1 MKYVLMIF
9 LATSN
14 GPVMKTEYFNTLDA
28 CKYAKMV
35 AEYLSE
41 KIEQKGKVHAWC
53 IDRDRQMAS
62 DEFGSNARPDNRQ
75 PNARR

>member
-1 MKYVLMIF
+1 MRYVLMIF

-62 DEFGSNARPDNRQ
+62 DEFGSNEQLNHRQ
-75 PNARR
+75 PFVRR

>member
-1 MKYVLMIF
+1 MRYVLMIF

-35 AEYLSE
+35 SEYLSE
-41 KIEQKGKVHAWC
+41 KIGQQGKVHAWC

-62 DEFGSNARPDNRQ
+62 DEFGSNDRPDNRQ
-75 PNARR
+75 PYVRR

>member
-1 MKYVLMIF
+1 
-9 LATSN
+9 
-14 GPVMKTEYFNTLDA
+14 LDA
-28 CKYAKMV
+28 CRYAKMV

-62 DEFGSNARPDNRQ
+62 DEFGSNVRPDNRQ

>member
-1 MKYVLMIF
+1 MKYVLMVF

-41 KIEQKGKVHAWC
+41 KIDQKGKVHAWC
-53 IDRDRQMAS
+53 IDRDRQIAS
-62 DEFGSNARPDNRQ
+62 DEFGSETRQNERRPFV
-75 PNARR
+75 RR

>member
-1 MKYVLMIF
+1 MRYVLMIF

-35 AEYLSE
+35 SEYLSE
-41 KIEQKGKVHAWC
+41 KIDQKGRVHAWC
-53 IDRDRQMAS
+53 IDRNRQMAS
-62 DEFGSNARPDNRQ
+62 DEFGANERSDSSRPRV
-75 PNARR
+75 RR

>member
-1 MKYVLMIF
+1 MIF

-41 KIEQKGKVHAWC
+41 KIEQNGKVHAWC
-53 IDRDRQMAS
+53 IDRDRQIAS
-62 DEFGSNARPDNRQ
+62 DEFGSNESPANRQ
-75 PNARR
+75 PFARR